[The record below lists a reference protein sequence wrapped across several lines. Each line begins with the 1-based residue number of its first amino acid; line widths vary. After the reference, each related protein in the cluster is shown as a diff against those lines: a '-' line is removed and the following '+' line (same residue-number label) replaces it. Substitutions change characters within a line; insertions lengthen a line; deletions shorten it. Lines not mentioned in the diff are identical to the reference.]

1 MLAQDKEKLMSRI
14 GRQPIEVPAGVE
26 VKVQGLEVLVSGPK
40 GKLKRTID
48 PRISVKLEDKKV
60 ILTRQGEDKATRALH
75 GLYRALI
82 NNMVTGVKDGFSKNL
97 ELSGVGYRA
106 AKEGK
111 KLVMTLGF
119 SHPVNFDP
127 PEGIEFTVEGQN
139 KVKVAGIDRELVGQ
153 IAANI
158 RAARPVEPY
167 KGKGIKYE
175 GEVVRRKAG
184 KAAKAAGGAAA

>member
-1 MLAQDKEKLMSRI
+1 MSRI
-14 GRQPIEVPAGVE
+14 GKQPIEVPTGVE
-26 VKVQGLEVLVSGPK
+26 VKVQGHEVLVSGPK
-40 GKLKRTID
+40 GKLKQWID

-60 ILTRQGEDKATRALH
+60 VLSRQGEDKSVRALH

-82 NNMVTGVKDGFSKNL
+82 NNMVIGVKDGFTKTL

-111 KLVMTLGF
+111 KLVLSLGF

-139 KVKVAGIDRELVGQ
+139 KVKVSGISKALVGQ
-153 IAANI
+153 IAADI
-158 RAARPVEPY
+158 RVSRPVEPY
-167 KGKGIKYE
+167 KGKGVKYE
-175 GEVVRRKAG
+175 GEIVRRKAG
-184 KAAKAAGGAAA
+184 KAAKSAGGAA

>member
-1 MLAQDKEKLMSRI
+1 MSRI
-14 GRQPIEVPAGVE
+14 GKQPIAVPAGVE
-26 VKVQGLEVLVSGPK
+26 VKILGHEVMVSGPK
-40 GKLKRTID
+40 GKLKQTID
-48 PRISVKLEDKKV
+48 PRIIVKLEEKQV
-60 ILTRQGEDKATRALH
+60 IISRQGEDKSVRALH

-82 NNMVTGVKDGFSKNL
+82 NNMVLGVKDGFTKTL

-111 KLVMTLGF
+111 KLVLALGF

-139 KVKVAGIDRELVGQ
+139 KVKVSGIDKALVGQ
-153 IAANI
+153 IASDI
-158 RAARPVEPY
+158 RASRPVEPY
-167 KGKGIKYE
+167 KGKGVKYE

-184 KAAKAAGGAAA
+184 KAAKTAGGAA

>member
-1 MLAQDKEKLMSRI
+1 MSRI